1 MRNITWAALL
11 AVTFI
16 IGYVLGADKYN
27 AKYVHERELCNATSE
42 MLHQYY
48 QYLDVELDND
58 GDTIARHNFFWDVV
72 SETRSYEVADSLRGG
87 NWEDFF
93 KDW

>member
-27 AKYVHERELCNATSE
+27 AKYVHERELYNATSE